1 MVTDLTTSGTDIVDQ
16 YAEVQLDV
24 IRSTTNKIAIQPNIA
39 IRAVAG
45 TGSLRVLIKALD

>member
-16 YAEVQLDV
+16 YAEVKLDV
-24 IRSTTNKIAIQPNIA
+24 IRATTNTITITPNIA
-39 IRAVAG
+39 IRAVSG